1 MDSKGDN
8 WAIKTFLSL
17 LVTHCCNR
25 RLGLTLQATLTPYKS
40 DQLSRDDDNED
51 SSKTQPNT
59 VSMTQNLIFKKL
71 LKIVLKW
78 AKWL

>member
-1 MDSKGDN
+1 M
-8 WAIKTFLSL
+8 
-17 LVTHCCNR
+17 
-25 RLGLTLQATLTPYKS
+25 TLQATLTPYKS

-78 AKWL
+78 AKLL